1 MLVSISA
8 THKNTP
14 FETLE
19 KLSSSNA
26 GLSRSL
32 ADAHDTIRGV
42 VVVSTCN
49 RFEAYFDLVEEDEWA
64 SPVPAVGGAIEELA
78 KHSGLD
84 AREMRD
90 SLEFAHGTAVARHLF
105 SVASGLESVALG
117 EDEIAGQ
124 VRRSIE
130 TSRVEGTTSSDLERL
145 FQRATEAS
153 REVRN
158 ASQVSQ
164 AGRSIVR
171 LALQLAASRIA
182 DWSATRVLLVGTGR
196 YAAASLASMRDLGV
210 QDVRLYSISGRGKQ
224 FALSHDLVLVDD
236 DGFDYEVATADVI
249 VTCTTTSGFALDAA
263 TVLRGRERAA
273 KTSDGSTAARQV
285 LIDLGLPRNIHPDVA
300 ELTGIELLDL
310 ETIRV
315 HAPIDELSTLAQAHD
330 IVSAAANRFATNSK
344 AHDVSPAVVA
354 VRTYIADLVDEE
366 ISRLKSLGKL
376 DTAGEKALLHLGGI
390 LKHRLTSQGQA
401 LAASGDGQRFVDGVE
416 SVLGI
421 TVQHERAEPQYS
433 DLHVRREQSG
443 RHR

>member
-8 THKNTP
+8 THKNTS

-19 KLSSSNA
+19 KLAASNA

-42 VVVSTCN
+42 VIVSTCN

-64 SPVPAVGGAIEELA
+64 SPVPAVGGAIDQLA
-78 KHSGLD
+78 KHAGLG

-90 SLEFAHGTAVARHLF
+90 SVEFAHGTAVAQHLF

-130 TSRVEGTTSSDLERL
+130 TSRVEGTASSDLERL

-158 ASQVSQ
+158 AAQVSQ

-171 LALQLAASRIA
+171 LALQLASSRVS

-196 YAAASLASMRDLGV
+196 YAAASLAAMRDLGV
-210 QDVRLYSISGRGKQ
+210 RDVRLYSISGRGRQ
-224 FALSHDLVLVDD
+224 FALTHDLSLIEEE
-236 DGFDYEVATADVI
+236 GFASAVAVSDVI
-249 VTCTTTSGFALDAA
+249 VTCTTASAFALDARMIE
-263 TVLRGRERAA
+263 RGREVAA
-273 KTSDGSTAARQV
+273 KAAHENIPARQI
-285 LIDLGLPRNIHPDVA
+285 LIDLGLPRNIDPDVGA
-300 ELTGIELLDL
+300 LPGIELLDL
-310 ETIRV
+310 ETIRI
-315 HAPIDELSTLAQAHD
+315 HAPIDELSTLAYAHE
-330 IVSAAANRFATNSK
+330 IVRAAANRFATNSK

-354 VRTYIADLVDEE
+354 VRAYIADIVDDE
-366 ISRLKSLGKL
+366 ISRLKNLGKL
-376 DTAGEKALLHLGGI
+376 DIAGERALLHLGGI

-401 LAASGDGQRFVDGVE
+401 LAASGDGQRFVAGVE

-421 TVQHERAEPQYS
+421 TIR
-433 DLHVRREQSG
+433 HVRPHLPRADSEQS
-443 RHR
+443 RLSS